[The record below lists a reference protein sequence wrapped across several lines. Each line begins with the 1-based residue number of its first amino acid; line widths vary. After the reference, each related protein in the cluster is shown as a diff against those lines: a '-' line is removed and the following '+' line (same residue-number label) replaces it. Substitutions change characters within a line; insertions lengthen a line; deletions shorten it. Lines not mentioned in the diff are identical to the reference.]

1 MYVFVINS
9 QKILNKPHFDF
20 RGNYEKY
27 LPGVP
32 PLPYFDQSVAYVCPL
47 EVRETNLLLI
57 NFIVFLKTTS
67 TFAERGQNFPF
78 IISLI
83 LDYVV
88 SELR

>member
-32 PLPYFDQSVAYVCPL
+32 QF
-47 EVRETNLLLI
+47 
-57 NFIVFLKTTS
+57 
-67 TFAERGQNFPF
+67 
-78 IISLI
+78 LI
-83 LDYVV
+83 LTKVLHTAV
-88 SELR
+88 LGSLMGT